1 MAQARRTAA
10 GARSGPATPASSATP
25 PRSAARPG
33 GGLAANRDRLRG
45 IVEPIVSRAGYDLEE
60 LSVARAGRRSV
71 VRVTIDGDAGVDHD
85 GLAAV
90 SREVSA
96 ALDASEESGG
106 AFAPDAYELEISS
119 PGVDRPLTL
128 PRHWRRN
135 IGRLVSVNANGRR
148 LTGRIMAADAEVV
161 ILDVDGQRQEI
172 PRSRLGPGRVQVEF
186 GHLAEFDDAGL
197 DETGLDDAGLD
208 DVDLGEG
215 GPDDDTEQDTNGD
228 ESVEFD
234 GAPAESAQTGDHD
247 EEGVDR
253 A

>member
-1 MAQARRTAA
+1 MAQARRPAT
-10 GARSGPATPASSATP
+10 GARSGSEPPIRPPART
-25 PRSAARPG
+25 G
-33 GGLAANRDRLRG
+33 GGLAAHRDRLRG
-45 IVEPIVSRAGYDLEE
+45 IVEPIVTRAGYDLEE

-71 VRVTIDGDAGVDHD
+71 LRVTVDGESGVDHD
-85 GLAAV
+85 TLTAI

-135 IGRLVSVNANGRR
+135 IGRLVSVKAGGRM
-148 LTGRIMAADAEVV
+148 LTGRIMAADADTVT
-161 ILDVDGQRQEI
+161 LDVGGQRQEI
-172 PRSRLGPGRVQVEF
+172 PRSELGPGRVQVEF
-186 GHLAEFDDAGL
+186 GPVAGFDDAEFDDAGF
-197 DETGLDDAGLD
+197 DDA
-208 DVDLGEG
+208 
-215 GPDDDTEQDTNGD
+215 
-228 ESVEFD
+228 EFD
-234 GAPAESAQTGDHD
+234 DAEPDD